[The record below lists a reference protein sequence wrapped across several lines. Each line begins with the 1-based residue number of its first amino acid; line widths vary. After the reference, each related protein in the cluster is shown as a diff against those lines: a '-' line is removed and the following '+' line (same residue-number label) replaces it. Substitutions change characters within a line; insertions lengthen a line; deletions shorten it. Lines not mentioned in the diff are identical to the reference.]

1 MTREHAAGLARRGF
15 CVFPCR
21 PGEKRPAVPDWEHR
35 ACADPDRVRRFWP
48 GSQHNIGI
56 ACGPSNL
63 VVIDLDCH
71 GTLPEE
77 WQMPGVLDGRDVMA
91 QLCDWAGK
99 PWPSTYWAV
108 TPSGGWH
115 LYFTGPEGS
124 EIRNSAG
131 LIGPQVDVR
140 ASGGYVVGAGSAVDG
155 KPYEVIDDRPPAPL
169 PGWLARM
176 LTRKPEPAD
185 VAPHV
190 RSARCPAPRPG
201 RDGALVAAAATGRA
215 RSCGPRTG
223 SGRWPRPGK
232 PTPRRRASC
241 SCRPPWR
248 RASAAASVTP
258 GSRSGMCWE
267 VTGEPGADPG

>member
-1 MTREHAAGLARRGF
+1 MTGEHAAGLARRGF

-99 PWPSTYWAV
+99 PWPSTYWVV

-115 LYFTGPEGS
+115 LYFLAPEGS

-155 KPYEVIDDRPPAPL
+155 KPYEVVDGQPPAPL
-169 PGWLARM
+169 PGWVARM
-176 LTRKPEPAD
+176 LTRRPDPPASCRTSGPPG
-185 VAPHV
+185 ARLRGLAETV
-190 RSARCPAPRPG
+190 RGSQPG
-201 RDGALVAAAATGRA
+201 DRTGPLVWAAHRVREMAAA
-215 RSCGPRTG
+215 
-223 SGRWPRPGK
+223 
-232 PTPRRRASC
+232 
-241 SCRPPWR
+241 
-248 RASAAASVTP
+248 
-258 GSRSGMCWE
+258 
-267 VTGEPGADPG
+267 GEADPDTAGELLVQAAVEAGIRGGERYARDQVRHVLGGER